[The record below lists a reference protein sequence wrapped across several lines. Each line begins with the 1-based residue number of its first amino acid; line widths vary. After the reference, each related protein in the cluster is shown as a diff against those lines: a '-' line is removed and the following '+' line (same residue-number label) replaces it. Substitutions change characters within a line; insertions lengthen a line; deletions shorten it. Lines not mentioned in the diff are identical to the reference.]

1 MNYNEWAARFPE
13 AAASL
18 ENDVIVATDSHLSTT
33 PGDSEA
39 ARQQDIRISIAS
51 QGAFAWR
58 NNVGATK
65 AKEPCQCPACGFR
78 FTLERQPIRYGLANE
93 SAQLNERMKSSDLIL
108 AIPRKI
114 TPEMVGTTIAQF
126 GSVETKRRG
135 WQFSGKDQEAG
146 QMAWLSLVAKIGGFA
161 RFASEPFEL

>member
-1 MNYNEWAARFPE
+1 MPSQHHADDAV
-13 AAASL
+13 SL
-18 ENDVIVATDSHLSTT
+18 KLHALVVGWST
-33 PGDSEA
+33 
-39 ARQQDIRISIAS
+39 
-51 QGAFAWR
+51 
-58 NNVGATK
+58 V
-65 AKEPCQCPACGFR
+65 
-78 FTLERQPIRYGLANE
+78 ANE